1 MSIQEYRRKYF
12 TDPLFTWAQKALP
25 SMSETE
31 QEAMEAGDVWW
42 EGDLFSGHPDYASL
56 SDLKTGHLSE
66 EEQAFLDGPAE
77 ELCAMLDDWQIS
89 SQGMDLPEEV
99 WTFMKEKK
107 FFGMIVPKDYGGL
120 GFSATAHSEVVKRLS
135 TRSVTAAV
143 TVMVPNSL
151 GPGELLMQFGTQE
164 QKDYYLPRLADGRE
178 IPCFA
183 LTSDEAG
190 SDAASMTDSGVVC
203 KEMVDGKEVTGIRLN
218 FSKRYITLAPIATLL
233 GLAFK
238 LRDPDGLLGGEK
250 DLGITVALVPADT
263 DGVTIGRRHLP
274 AMQAFQNGPIQ
285 GKDVFVPL
293 SAIIGGQDRIGQGW
307 MMLMAA
313 LAAGRGISLPSLAT
327 AAACHSAR
335 VTGAYARVRRQF
347 GISIGKFEGVQEA
360 LARIAGI
367 AYELEAARRFTCAGL
382 DTGHHPAIASAI
394 MKAHA
399 TNRMRIAVND
409 AMDVHGG
416 KAIIDG
422 PLNYLGNVYRSI
434 PVGITVEG
442 ANIVTR
448 SLIIFGQGATRAHP
462 YLSDEMVL
470 LANEDEEAAKKKFD
484 PVLMKHT
491 WHIIRTT
498 FRAFLRGWSAGILSP
513 APRAGAARKYYRQ
526 LSRYSAA
533 LAFASEVAL
542 ISLGGKLK
550 FKEMISARLGDV
562 LSELYIVTAVLKR
575 WEDEGRH
582 EEDLPLVEFCCRSAF
597 SRIELALKSVAAN
610 FPSRPLGWL
619 MRIIALP
626 YASYATGPK
635 DKTVTACAEIAMSHG
650 AQRDRLIVGT
660 IIGEKGG
667 PIAKLERAFELVIKA
682 EPIEKK
688 MRERKFE
695 DDVEGARAAGVIS
708 EEDVNILKK
717 MEKAVHEAVVVDD
730 FAPDEIVG
738 FIHYNED
745 EPPGRAGMS
754 LVQSSD

>member
-42 EGDLFSGHPDYASL
+42 EGDLFSGHPDYTSL

-274 AMQAFQNGPIQ
+274 AMQ
-285 GKDVFVPL
+285 V
-293 SAIIGGQDRIGQGW
+293 
-307 MMLMAA
+307 
-313 LAAGRGISLPSLAT
+313 
-327 AAACHSAR
+327 
-335 VTGAYARVRRQF
+335 
-347 GISIGKFEGVQEA
+347 
-360 LARIAGI
+360 
-367 AYELEAARRFTCAGL
+367 
-382 DTGHHPAIASAI
+382 
-394 MKAHA
+394 
-399 TNRMRIAVND
+399 
-409 AMDVHGG
+409 
-416 KAIIDG
+416 
-422 PLNYLGNVYRSI
+422 
-434 PVGITVEG
+434 
-442 ANIVTR
+442 
-448 SLIIFGQGATRAHP
+448 
-462 YLSDEMVL
+462 
-470 LANEDEEAAKKKFD
+470 
-484 PVLMKHT
+484 
-491 WHIIRTT
+491 
-498 FRAFLRGWSAGILSP
+498 
-513 APRAGAARKYYRQ
+513 
-526 LSRYSAA
+526 
-533 LAFASEVAL
+533 
-542 ISLGGKLK
+542 
-550 FKEMISARLGDV
+550 
-562 LSELYIVTAVLKR
+562 
-575 WEDEGRH
+575 
-582 EEDLPLVEFCCRSAF
+582 
-597 SRIELALKSVAAN
+597 
-610 FPSRPLGWL
+610 
-619 MRIIALP
+619 
-626 YASYATGPK
+626 
-635 DKTVTACAEIAMSHG
+635 
-650 AQRDRLIVGT
+650 
-660 IIGEKGG
+660 
-667 PIAKLERAFELVIKA
+667 
-682 EPIEKK
+682 
-688 MRERKFE
+688 
-695 DDVEGARAAGVIS
+695 
-708 EEDVNILKK
+708 
-717 MEKAVHEAVVVDD
+717 
-730 FAPDEIVG
+730 
-738 FIHYNED
+738 
-745 EPPGRAGMS
+745 
-754 LVQSSD
+754 